1 MVRNNILFMVANCDL
16 GNKEGDMADN
26 IEHPDK
32 RELVAD
38 CDRLHSSEVVD
49 ATPVE
54 SRIIS
59 IRGSQVM
66 IDRDLAEL
74 YGVETKK
81 YRSIYQGLGKEVVGF
96 LKDGYTDTG

>member
-26 IEHPDK
+26 IEHLDK
-32 RELVAD
+32 GELVAD

-74 YGVETKK
+74 YGVKPK
-81 YRSIYQGLGKEVVGF
+81 I
-96 LKDGYTDTG
+96 

>member
-1 MVRNNILFMVANCDL
+1 
-16 GNKEGDMADN
+16 MADN

-32 RELVAD
+32 GELVAD
-38 CDRLHSSEVVD
+38 CDRLRSSEVVD

-59 IRGSQVM
+59 IRGSQIM

-74 YGVETKK
+74 YGVETRVLNQAVKRNMERFPDFRIRINPYTK
-81 YRSIYQGLGKEVVGF
+81 DFTPIEKTLQEYDRLGITIY
-96 LKDGYTDTG
+96 

>member
-1 MVRNNILFMVANCDL
+1 MLEVANCDL
-16 GNKEGDMADN
+16 GNKEGVMADN
-26 IEHPDK
+26 IEHLDK
-32 RELVAD
+32 GELVAN

-59 IRGSQVM
+59 IRGSQIM

-81 YRSIYQGLGKEVVGF
+81 YRSICQGLGKEVVWF
-96 LKDGYTDTG
+96 LKDGYTDAR